1 MARPAVHAVHG
12 TRDITESTRP
22 LRRAQT
28 FHRRYAKMSF
38 TDQALA
44 TIVTNE
50 IGETFVG
57 FSLLGIFD
65 NVYFVTQLSFISPVA
80 LTIKDVVFNR
90 AITMNTAK
98 CLARGKRLVHCSPMS
113 PRHALNQRT
122 REGGH
127 GQS

>member
-1 MARPAVHAVHG
+1 MARPTVHAVHG
-12 TRDITESTRP
+12 TRDITELTRP

-28 FHRRYAKMSF
+28 FHRRAAKMSAP
-38 TDQALA
+38 DQALA

-65 NVYFVTQLSFISPVA
+65 DVYFVTQLSFISLVA
-80 LTIKDVVFNR
+80 HTIKDVVGNR
-90 AITMNTAK
+90 AVPMNTAK
-98 CLARGKRLVHCSPMS
+98 CLARGKRLVYCSPMS
-113 PRHALNQRT
+113 HRHALNQRT

-127 GQS
+127 G